1 MILCSR
7 NMPKT
12 SIALFDQDEFVVP
25 HLGKKKGISV
35 KKSRAGLVKH
45 EAHIMLTP
53 EEVATKL
60 V

>member
-1 MILCSR
+1 
-7 NMPKT
+7 MPKT